1 MGQLID
7 GVWHD
12 TWYDTKSTGG
22 KFQRSASAFRNWLT
36 ADGAPGPTGTG
47 GFIAEKDRYHLY
59 VSLACPWAH
68 RTLIMR
74 KLKGLEPFISV
85 SVVNPLILEN
95 GWTFDDS
102 FPGATGD
109 TLYQHEFLYQLYLHA
124 DPHYSGRVTVPVLW
138 DKKNHTIVSNESAE
152 IIRMFN
158 TAFDALV
165 PTPAFFPLIDKL
177 AAKANTQLAIITE
190 VLAGAWERLEQ
201 GRADIVI
208 APDMHFRSSS
218 EINSRK
224 LYTLMNVYVAAP
236 DHPIHQEPEPLS
248 EVTRV
253 KYRGIAVA
261 DTARER
267 PVLTVQLLD
276 KQPRLTVSTIEDKRQ
291 ALLAGLGVATMP
303 YPMVDILNVIL
314 DGEAEYRDSEGNHVQ
329 ASAGEA
335 LLLSTQPGVS
345 YSEHNLSK
353 DKPLT
358 RMQLW
363 LDACPQRENPLI
375 QKLALNMGKQQLIAS
390 PEGAMGSLQLRQQVW
405 LHHIVL
411 DKGES
416 ANFQLHGPRAY
427 LQSIH
432 GKFHALTHHEEK
444 AALTCGDGAFIR
456 DEANITLVADSP
468 LRALLIDL
476 PV

>member
-85 SVVNPLILEN
+85 SVVNPLMLEN

-158 TAFDALV
+158 TAFDV
-165 PTPAFFPLIDKL
+165 YVTHFKCDKHRISDYL
-177 AAKANTQLAIITE
+177 NLYGF
-190 VLAGAWERLEQ
+190 LR
-201 GRADIVI
+201 DIYQMPGI
-208 APDMHFRSSS
+208 AETVNFDHIRNHYFRSHKT
-218 EINSRK
+218 INPTGIISIGPWQD
-224 LYTLMNVYVAAP
+224 L
-236 DHPIHQEPEPLS
+236 DEPH
-248 EVTRV
+248 
-253 KYRGIAVA
+253 G
-261 DTARER
+261 
-267 PVLTVQLLD
+267 
-276 KQPRLTVSTIEDKRQ
+276 
-291 ALLAGLGVATMP
+291 
-303 YPMVDILNVIL
+303 
-314 DGEAEYRDSEGNHVQ
+314 RDVRFG
-329 ASAGEA
+329 
-335 LLLSTQPGVS
+335 
-345 YSEHNLSK
+345 
-353 DKPLT
+353 
-358 RMQLW
+358 
-363 LDACPQRENPLI
+363 
-375 QKLALNMGKQQLIAS
+375 
-390 PEGAMGSLQLRQQVW
+390 
-405 LHHIVL
+405 
-411 DKGES
+411 
-416 ANFQLHGPRAY
+416 
-427 LQSIH
+427 
-432 GKFHALTHHEEK
+432 
-444 AALTCGDGAFIR
+444 
-456 DEANITLVADSP
+456 
-468 LRALLIDL
+468 
-476 PV
+476 